1 MVPPYRGFGA
11 FLLAS
16 RIGFRRTSIMARI
29 AKKMPQVMVLLE
41 MSNKINRDRIQGIL
55 RYERLYGPWRLHIV
69 EGKRFEQ
76 PSRDLESL
84 GVDGVIA
91 GTTLT
96 ELLEPV
102 MRARVPTVLFD
113 PLDPKA
119 IKARPHFRYSTVCCD
134 SGAVGRMGA
143 EYLLEQ
149 GFRQFAFV
157 SDIWNSNWSCKRR
170 DGFLRRLAEAGL
182 SCDVYGPLSDAA
194 RNDWGVEQ
202 KGLAAW
208 LQRLPKP
215 VGLMTANDVRGRQV
229 LDTCL
234 VAGASVPDQVAVLG
248 VDNDELICSTTN
260 PPMSSILRDTEG
272 SGYYASQV
280 LDRMMRGRSR
290 KSEAL
295 LYGPIRVVARQSTER
310 LQFTDRLAVKAVEFI
325 RINAGIGMNVSDV
338 VQHLRVSRRLAELRF
353 RQAVGHSIHD
363 ELQCARL
370 TQVRRL
376 LQETDLSIAEV
387 TEHCGYESESY
398 LGLVFRKQFGVTM
411 RQFRKTS
418 KAAHRSGA
426 RSG

>member
-1 MVPPYRGFGA
+1 
-11 FLLAS
+11 
-16 RIGFRRTSIMARI
+16 
-29 AKKMPQVMVLLE
+29 MPQVMLLLE

-76 PSRDLESL
+76 PSRDLASL

-113 PLDPKA
+113 PLDPQA
-119 IKARPHFRYSTVCCD
+119 IQAYPLFRYSTICCD
-134 SGAVGRMGA
+134 SAAVGRMGA
-143 EYLLEQ
+143 DYLLEQ
-149 GFRQFAFV
+149 GFRHFAFV
-157 SDIWNSNWSCKRR
+157 SDIWDSNWACNRR
-170 DGFLRRLAEAGL
+170 DSFVRRLAEEGL
-182 SCDVYGPLSDAA
+182 SCEVYGSLSDAA

-202 KGLAAW
+202 KGLVAW
-208 LQRLPKP
+208 LARLPKP

-234 VAGASVPDQVAVLG
+234 VAGLSVPDQIAVLG

-260 PPMSSILRDTEG
+260 PPMTSILRDTEG
-272 SGYYASQV
+272 SGYYASQM
-280 LDRMMRGRSR
+280 LDRMMRGKSR
-290 KSEAL
+290 KRESL
-295 LYGPIRVVARQSTER
+295 FYGPIRVVARQSTER

-325 RINAGIGMNVSDV
+325 RINAGIGMNVENV
-338 VQHLRVSRRLAELRF
+338 VKHLNVSRRLAELRF

-363 ELQCARL
+363 ELQNARL
-370 TQVRRL
+370 AQVRRL
-376 LQETDLSIAEV
+376 LQETDLSIAEI

-398 LGLVFRKQFGVTM
+398 LGLVFRKHFDVTM

-418 KAAHRSGA
+418 KAAHRAGAHASGLCQ
-426 RSG
+426 RS

>member
-1 MVPPYRGFGA
+1 
-11 FLLAS
+11 
-16 RIGFRRTSIMARI
+16 MARI
-29 AKKMPQVMVLLE
+29 AQKMQQVMLLLE

-76 PSRDLESL
+76 PSRDLASL
-84 GVDGVIA
+84 GVGGVIA

-102 MRARVPTVLFD
+102 LRAGVPTVLFD
-113 PLDPKA
+113 PLDPQA
-119 IKARPHFRYSTVCCD
+119 MRAFPRFRYSVICCD
-134 SGAVGRMGA
+134 SEAVGRMGA

-157 SDIWNSNWSCKRR
+157 SDIWDSNWACRRR
-170 DGFLRRLAEAGL
+170 DGFVRRLQEAGL
-182 SCDVYGPLSDAA
+182 PCEVYDALPDAA

-208 LQRLPKP
+208 LKRLAKP

-234 VAGASVPDQVAVLG
+234 VAGVSVPDQVAVLG

-260 PPMSSILRDTEG
+260 PPMTSILRDTEG
-272 SGYYASQV
+272 SGYYAAQM
-280 LDRMMRGRSR
+280 LDRLMRGKSR
-290 KSEAL
+290 KSETL
-295 LYGPIRVVARQSTER
+295 LYGPLRVVGRQSTER

-338 VQHLRVSRRLAELRF
+338 VKHLNVSRRLAELRF

-363 ELQCARL
+363 ELQRARL

-376 LQETDLSIAEV
+376 LQETDLSIAEI

-398 LGLVFRKQFGVTM
+398 LGLVFRRHFGVTM
-411 RQFRKTS
+411 RQFRKTG
-418 KAAHRSGA
+418 KAAHRAGE
-426 RSG
+426 R

>member
-1 MVPPYRGFGA
+1 M
-11 FLLAS
+11 S
-16 RIGFRRTSIMARI
+16 KI
-29 AKKMPQVMVLLE
+29 AKKMPQVMILLE

-76 PSRDLESL
+76 PSRDLKSL

-113 PLDPKA
+113 PLDPQATK
-119 IKARPHFRYSTVCCD
+119 PYPLFRYSTICCD
-134 SGAVGRMGA
+134 SLGVGRMGA

-149 GFRQFAFV
+149 GFSNFAFV
-157 SDIWNSNWSCKRR
+157 SDIWDSNWALKRR
-170 DGFLRRLAEAGL
+170 DGFVTRLASAGFACHVYHSL
-182 SCDVYGPLSDAA
+182 SAAA
-194 RNDWGVEQ
+194 RGDWGVEQ
-202 KGLAAW
+202 KSMATWLAS
-208 LQRLPKP
+208 LPKP
-215 VGLMTANDVRGRQV
+215 IGLMAANDVRGRQV

-234 VAGASVPDQVAVLG
+234 MAEISVPDQVAVLG
-248 VDNDELICSTTN
+248 VDNDELICATTN

-272 SGYYASQV
+272 SGYLSAQI
-280 LDRMMRGRSR
+280 LDRLMRGKSR
-290 KSEAL
+290 KREAV
-295 LYGPIRVVARQSTER
+295 LYRPLRVVARQSTEK

-325 RINAGIGMNVSDV
+325 RINAGIGMNVTDV
-338 VQHLRVSRRLAELRF
+338 VKHLKVSRRLAELRF

-363 ELQCARL
+363 ELQNARL
-370 TQVRRL
+370 AQVRRL
-376 LQETDLSIAEV
+376 LQETDLSIAEI

-398 LGLVFRKQFGVTM
+398 LGLVFRKRFDMTM

-418 KAAHRSGA
+418 KAASRVS
-426 RSG
+426 